1 MNLPIPISVPRAPSP
16 LLGVLVGMLLIG
28 CSVDAAAPKAVG
40 EGRSGETA
48 SRDASDRDPGT
59 VPEGAE
65 VAVLAG
71 GCFWGM
77 EEILRSIPGVLDTDV
92 GYSGGVTKNPTYPQ
106 VSSGRT
112 GHAESVRIVFDPK
125 QLSYET
131 LLERW
136 YFRMHDPTTL
146 NRQGNDR
153 GSQYRSAIF
162 PTSPEQERTAR
173 EVIRRVDASGKW
185 KKPVVTA
192 IEPYKGFTVAEANH
206 QDYLKKNPNGY
217 TCHYLRN

>member
-1 MNLPIPISVPRAPSP
+1 MSLSPSWSRPP
-16 LLGVLVGMLLIG
+16 LAMLGVLAGVLLVG
-28 CSVDAAAPKAVG
+28 CSVDAAEPKQKEGARAASAEAAPDLGK
-40 EGRSGETA
+40 
-48 SRDASDRDPGT
+48 

-77 EEILRSIPGVLDTDV
+77 EEILRAIPGVLDTEV
-92 GYSGGVTKNPTYPQ
+92 GYSGGATKNPTYPQ

-112 GHAESVRIVFDPK
+112 GHAESVRIVFDPD
-125 QLSYET
+125 QLSYAT

-153 GSQYRSAIF
+153 GSQYRSTIF
-162 PTSPEQERTAR
+162 PTSPAQERTAR

-185 KKPVVTA
+185 KKPVVTTV
-192 IEPYKGFTVAEANH
+192 EPFKAFTAAEANH
-206 QDYLKKNPNGY
+206 QDYLMKNPNGY

>member
-1 MNLPIPISVPRAPSP
+1 MNLPNPIPTSRAPAP
-16 LLGVLVGMLLIG
+16 LLGMLVGMLLVG
-28 CSVDAAAPKAVG
+28 CSVNAATPKGTEETDGRGSASKKAPELGK
-40 EGRSGETA
+40 
-48 SRDASDRDPGT
+48 

-185 KKPVVTA
+185 KKPLVTA
-192 IEPYKGFTVAEANH
+192 IEPYKGFTPAESNH
-206 QDYLKKNPNGY
+206 QDYLQKNPNGY